1 VNPDGWEFVMTGLNE
16 GMPVDHR
23 LGRIYRFGGAFM
35 GLVLI
40 AFGVLGFTDNVGF
53 FSTTGREVAGM
64 STNGAL
70 SLISLVVGA
79 ILIIGAFIGPN
90 FASSLNT
97 VVGALFVISGFVNL
111 GLMGTPSI
119 NYLSFR
125 MSNVIFSFV
134 VGLLIMMFG
143 MYGRVSGNLPHDNP
157 YWQSRHPG
165 EAAREEAF
173 RSRASALSKSGAGPQ
188 ARGTGTRRGVAGSH

>member
-1 VNPDGWEFVMTGLNE
+1 MSRMNE
-16 GMPVDHR
+16 GTPLAHR
-23 LGRIYRFGGAFM
+23 LARIYRFGGAFM

-40 AFGVLGFTDNVGF
+40 TFGILGFTGNVGF
-53 FSTTGREVAGM
+53 FSTTGRQVAGL

-70 SLISLVVGA
+70 SLISLVVGS
-79 ILIIGAFIGPN
+79 ILIVGAFIGPN
-90 FASSLNT
+90 FASMLNT
-97 VVGALFVISGFVNL
+97 VVGALFVVSGFVNL

-134 VGLLIMMFG
+134 VGLMIMIFG

-157 YWQSRHPG
+157 FWQSRHPG

-173 RSRASALSKSGAGPQ
+173 RDRAAALSKDRPRSTGP
-188 ARGTGTRRGVAGSH
+188 GSKKRRGVAGGS